1 MCVRVDVRLTSDIGS
16 SDLTFGWSPDAI
28 NECDI
33 IIRQHALAP
42 AHKLNSAPPL
52 MMTQQRNAKQ
62 LLPLVERI

>member
-42 AHKLNSAPPL
+42 AQ
-52 MMTQQRNAKQ
+52 TQLCSSLDDDTTTKCEAI
-62 LLPLVERI
+62 LTIG